1 MSKARTLADFV
12 SSGNPL
18 ADGTVDVSDINGV
31 TATTAE
37 LNYTDGVTGNI
48 QTQLDN
54 KAPSANPTFTGVLT
68 YNTLN
73 DGTTSLTATAAE
85 LNYVDGVTSNIQTQL
100 DAKVDLT
107 GDTMT
112 GDLSFGDNNKA
123 IFGAGSDLQI
133 YHDGADSY
141 IQDYGVGLLRL
152 KSNGTK
158 VLIETSAGN
167 VMAEFINNGNT
178 VLYSNNAERLRT
190 NGTGIDVTG
199 TVAATAFTGDGSG
212 LTGINTNPYD
222 SDTSS
227 TGYFDLPSGTTA
239 QRPSSPNTGYVR
251 YNTTEGAYEVYDGLV
266 WTRLS
271 TSSYPYTFDYIV
283 VAGGGGGGV
292 SISGFETGAGGGAG
306 GYLTGTVNVSP
317 PASYAITIGGGG
329 AGAAGTARSSNGN
342 TSSFGSLTSTVGGG
356 GGAGRTSSPSNYGA
370 NSGGSG
376 GGGSG
381 WNNMGGAAGT
391 SGQGNSG
398 GNGTNSDG
406 GTDRNGAGGG
416 GGKGASGGNASGRN
430 GGNGGIG
437 SQWLDGNYYAGG
449 GGGAGGDSGGTGGT
463 GGGGNGRGGTGD
475 GFAATANT
483 GGGGG
488 GGRLGSAGGNG
499 GSGVVII
506 RYSGS
511 QKGSGGTVTSS
522 GGYTYHTFTTSGTYT
537 A

>member
-1 MSKARTLADFV
+1 MSGYIGNLPVPQATQTRDSFTATEGQTTFSTGGYEPPFV
-12 SSGNPL
+12 DVFLNGVHLLNGTDYT
-18 ADGTVDVSDINGV
+18 ATDGTDVVLTTGA
-31 TATTAE
+31 TAGDVIETIGYSAFE
-37 LNYTDGVTGNI
+37 LFSG
-48 QTQLDN
+48 
-54 KAPSANPTFTGVLT
+54 TFTGTV
-68 YNTLN
+68 
-73 DGTTSLTATAAE
+73 TA
-85 LNYVDGVTSNIQTQL
+85 
-100 DAKVDLT
+100 
-107 GDTMT
+107 
-112 GDLSFGDNNKA
+112 
-123 IFGAGSDLQI
+123 
-133 YHDGADSY
+133 
-141 IQDYGVGLLRL
+141 
-152 KSNGTK
+152 
-158 VLIETSAGN
+158 
-167 VMAEFINNGNT
+167 
-178 VLYSNNAERLRT
+178 NAF
-190 NGTGIDVTG
+190 V
-199 TVAATAFTGDGSG
+199 GDGSG
-212 LTGINTNPYD
+212 LTGINTDLVSDTTPQLGGNLDLNSNNITGTGGVNITGTVTATSFSGDGSNLTGIQTSPYD
-222 SDTSS
+222 TDSTS

-239 QRPSSPNTGYVR
+239 QRPSTPNTGYVR
-251 YNTTEGAYEVYDGLV
+251 YNTTESSYEVYDGAT

-271 TSSYPYTFDYIV
+271 TAAYPYTFDYIV

-292 SISGFETGAGGGAG
+292 SISGFETGGGGGAG

-356 GGAGRTSSPSNYGA
+356 GGAGRTSSPSNYTA

-381 WNNMGGAAGT
+381 WSNLGGGSGT

-463 GGGGNGRGGTGD
+463 GGGGNGRGGTGS

-506 RYSGS
+506 RYAGG